1 FMYDALFCA
10 RLFRTFNVVDD
21 FNYEALSI
29 ENNLNLPASQVVAV
43 LCRIA
48 ENHVYPAM
56 IRMDYGQEFFD
67 PTRTECA
74 EKHVVKLEITQSG
87 KLAQNAFIES
97 FNRTYRTK
105 ILGFCLFRTL
115 DEKRELA
122 ANWLSEYN
130 SERHINHLTI

>member
-1 FMYDALFCA
+1 
-10 RLFRTFNVVDD
+10 
-21 FNYEALSI
+21 
-29 ENNLNLPASQVVAV
+29 
-43 LCRIA
+43 
-48 ENHVYPAM
+48 M
-56 IRMDYGQEFFD
+56 IRIDYGGIFFIQHG
-67 PTRTECA
+67 RNA
-74 EKHVVKLEITQSG
+74 QKKHVVKLEITQSG

-130 SERHINHLTI
+130 SERHINYLTI

>member
-1 FMYDALFCA
+1 MYSQSLGQWNKLPPTVSHI
-10 RLFRTFNVVDD
+10 RPD
-21 FNYEALSI
+21 FPEPYESPSDGLRGKN
-29 ENNLNLPASQVVAV
+29 E
-43 LCRIA
+43 
-48 ENHVYPAM
+48 Y
-56 IRMDYGQEFFD
+56 F
-67 PTRTECA
+67 
-74 EKHVVKLEITQSG
+74 TQSG

-130 SERHINHLTI
+130 SERHINYLTI

>member
-1 FMYDALFCA
+1 MYDALFCA

-105 ILGFCLFRTL
+105 ILGFCL
-115 DEKRELA
+115 
-122 ANWLSEYN
+122 
-130 SERHINHLTI
+130 

>member
-1 FMYDALFCA
+1 MLPSETMIWQPEFTDK
-10 RLFRTFNVVDD
+10 T
-21 FNYEALSI
+21 LSRK
-29 ENNLNLPASQVVAV
+29 PGAV
-43 LCRIA
+43 QIA

-115 DEKRELA
+115 DEKRELV

>member
-1 FMYDALFCA
+1 MYDALFCA

-56 IRMDYGQEFFD
+56 IRMDYGQEFLIQHG
-67 PTRTECA
+67 RN
-74 EKHVVKLEITQSG
+74 
-87 KLAQNAFIES
+87 AQKNM
-97 FNRTYRTK
+97 
-105 ILGFCLFRTL
+105 
-115 DEKRELA
+115 
-122 ANWLSEYN
+122 
-130 SERHINHLTI
+130 

>member
-1 FMYDALFCA
+1 MYDALFCA

-74 EKHVVKLEITQSG
+74 EKHVVKWRLPNQVSW
-87 KLAQNAFIES
+87 
-97 FNRTYRTK
+97 R
-105 ILGFCLFRTL
+105 RTL
-115 DEKRELA
+115 
-122 ANWLSEYN
+122 LSRVLTGHTEQKYSVFVC
-130 SERHINHLTI
+130 SERWMKSGNWRQTGCQNITVNAISTT